1 MTLNPHARNGFL
13 LALVVLVADQLS
25 KWWILESFNLPEKGS
40 VALLPF
46 MNFTMVWNKGVS
58 MGLFTANGDLGR
70 WALIIV
76 TSLVAIGLTIWLVRG
91 ADKWLSLALGGIIG
105 GAVGNIIDRIMH
117 GAVADFIHLHA
128 FNWSFYVF
136 NVADAAIS
144 LGVIILLFDGLR
156 GEDKSPTKDEN
167 TSGQKSAD

>member
-1 MTLNPHARNGFL
+1 MTLAPQARNGFL

-25 KWWILESFNLPEKGS
+25 KWWILESFHLADKGS

-46 MNFTMVWNKGVS
+46 LNFTMVWNKGVS
-58 MGLFTANGDLGR
+58 MGLFNDGGDMSR
-70 WALIIV
+70 WI
-76 TSLVAIGLTIWLVRG
+76 LTILTAVVTIILIVWLARG

-105 GAVGNIIDRIMH
+105 GAIGNIIDRIVH
-117 GAVADFIHLHA
+117 GAVVDFVHLHA

-136 NVADAAIS
+136 NVADAMIS

-156 GEDKSPTKDEN
+156 KEDKSPTRDD
-167 TSGQKSAD
+167 SKSNP